1 MRTSIL
7 FTLLVWIALPAQ
19 AGKLFACRDAAGH
32 VSFVD
37 HGCPDARERRE
48 IPLAVASSRGE
59 PAADADA
66 KQIAAWDKASR
77 SRLPA
82 SLGGTSRGSIGTAAR
97 SHAASST
104 RHDACSAARS
114 AQSTAERERSFQM
127 GFDERRRLAD
137 AVLAACGLR

>member
-77 SRLPA
+77 ARLPA
-82 SLGGTSRGSIGTAAR
+82 SLGGASRSGNT
-97 SHAASST
+97 
-104 RHDACSAARS
+104 SAARS
-114 AQSTAERERSFQM
+114 GGAKPARNHACSMARSAQATAERERSFQI
-127 GFDERRRLAD
+127 GFDERRRLSD

>member
-1 MRTSIL
+1 MRLLMLIL
-7 FTLLVWIALPAQ
+7 LTVFALPAQ
-19 AGKLFACRDAAGH
+19 AGKLFACRDASGH
-32 VSFVD
+32 IAFVD
-37 HGCPDARERRE
+37 AGCPNLGERQE
-48 IPLAVASSRGE
+48 LALPTPPKASKA
-59 PAADADA
+59 PADADA

-114 AQSTAERERSFQM
+114 AQSTAECERSFQM
-127 GFDERRRLAD
+127 GFDERRRLSD
-137 AVLAACGLR
+137 AVLSACGLR